1 MFANSG
7 IGCTAHVMA
16 IDIMDLCMCCL
27 TFFIMELYVLWKFS
41 PETCRL
47 VHIIPDAPDAHI
59 QKFLMMICPPV
70 SHFFPAK
77 IREYRFARPYFIHIN
92 ISLGVFCKIA
102 FFNTFLIHEIA
113 VLFLCSR
120 IDNRHRL
127 ETKLFHFVTKH
138 AFFIII
144 FFVPCKHFEIV
155 HVVNIQMND
164 IARNLQFAIFLCNF
178 HDILCG
184 CVAPAG
190 LMIAQC
196 PKLWQRC
203 SSSKVCIIFDDLC
216 HGLSAKNVIIQ
227 ISVIRTITE
236 IFLRLFS
243 KIQIAVERIVK
254 EQTIHTIF
262 AQTNQKWNGFV
273 QCMKILVVCLR
284 KIGVPILVFIV
295 ALVDK
300 SAFVPESIKAVF
312 RCQHFQCL
320 YCITPTC

>member
-1 MFANSG
+1 
-7 IGCTAHVMA
+7 
-16 IDIMDLCMCCL
+16 
-27 TFFIMELYVLWKFS
+27 
-41 PETCRL
+41 
-47 VHIIPDAPDAHI
+47 
-59 QKFLMMICPPV
+59 
-70 SHFFPAK
+70 
-77 IREYRFARPYFIHIN
+77 
-92 ISLGVFCKIA
+92 
-102 FFNTFLIHEIA
+102 
-113 VLFLCSR
+113 
-120 IDNRHRL
+120 
-127 ETKLFHFVTKH
+127 
-138 AFFIII
+138 
-144 FFVPCKHFEIV
+144 
-155 HVVNIQMND
+155 MND

-203 SSSKVCIIFDDLC
+203 SSGKVCIIFDDLC

-254 EQTIHTIF
+254 EQTIHTILT
-262 AQTNQKWNGFV
+262 QTNQKWNGFV

-320 YCITPTC
+320 YCIISTL